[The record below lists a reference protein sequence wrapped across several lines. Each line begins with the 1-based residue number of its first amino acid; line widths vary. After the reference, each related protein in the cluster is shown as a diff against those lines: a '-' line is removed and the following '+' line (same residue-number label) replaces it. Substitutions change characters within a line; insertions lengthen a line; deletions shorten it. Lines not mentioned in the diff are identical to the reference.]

1 MILYVIISS
10 QRGSMIYMESNG
22 NEIIISKNNGQY
34 PFNRVDFNDYASIL
48 NYGADI
54 LQQIEEASIV
64 HAKMLESQGVTD
76 SLDDELKSIMDFS
89 EQVGRIE
96 INKENQK
103 EEKGLRKIGSMLSGV
118 IKKKSKEFLDT
129 DFISFEK
136 YQENLESIAEMVR
149 KESSAVLLT
158 ITQNSDFKK
167 IMNPLVE
174 QLKLLIEVGEAD
186 LAEYKINVLKP
197 REDAYNANPTDT
209 GIARSYNESKLITD
223 VFEETLVELKKGL
236 SKCDITLTNM
246 ELSQKPNM
254 TLVRQYNAYL
264 KTSQPFLYL
273 QGSSMVETQ
282 RQRDRINKFNRII
295 DVTNG
300 VYVRNAEMLVENI
313 EDSTELEKRGSMLID
328 TIKEVAELTNKGIQ
342 LYESSALEV
351 QQARKKD
358 LEDLTAIIEQMDA
371 SRQRISNITIDGDEM
386 SSMFDKKALPKT
398 RRRGRK

>member
-1 MILYVIISS
+1 M
-10 QRGSMIYMESNG
+10 G
-22 NEIIISKNNGQY
+22 NELITVKNDGQY
-34 PFNRVDFNDYASIL
+34 PFNRVDFNDYSSIL
-48 NYGADI
+48 NYGSDI

-64 HAKMLESQGVTD
+64 HAKMLESQGISD
-76 SLDDELKSIMDFS
+76 NLDDELKNITDFS

-96 INKENQK
+96 IEKDNKK
-103 EEKGLRKIGSMLSGV
+103 EEKGLRKIGSMISGIV
-118 IKKKSKEFLDT
+118 RRKTKEYLDT

-136 YQENLESIAEMVR
+136 YQEDLENIANTIR
-149 KESSAVLLT
+149 KESEAVLLT

-174 QLKLLIEVGEAD
+174 KLKLLIEVGESD
-186 LAEYKINVLKP
+186 LEEYKINVFKP
-197 REDAYNANPTDT
+197 REEAFKTNPSDT
-209 GIARSYNESKLITD
+209 SIARAYNESNLIVE
-223 VFEETLVELKKGL
+223 VFEETLLELKKGL

-246 ELSQKPNM
+246 ELALKPNM
-254 TLVRQYNAYL
+254 VLVRQYNSYL

-300 VYVRNAEMLVENI
+300 VYVKNAEMLVENI
-313 EDSTELEKRGSMLID
+313 EDSTELEKRGSMLVE

-342 LYESSALEV
+342 LYESSATEV
-351 QQARKKD
+351 KEARKKD
-358 LEDLTAIIEQMDA
+358 LEALTGIIEQMDA
-371 SRQRISNITIDGDEM
+371 SRQRLSDLTIDGEEM
-386 SSMFDKKALPKT
+386 SLVYDKKTLPKT